1 MDTTIKPIA
10 RYAEEEI
17 TNVWPEFIQD
27 SLKYLSNKISRSDTD
42 GELIGEFDYLVEN
55 VYREGFKDGLALCI
69 WLEQG
74 SAQIP
79 KY

>member
-17 TNVWPEFIQD
+17 TNVWPDFIQD
-27 SLKYLSNKISRSDTD
+27 SLEHLANNINRTD
-42 GELIGEFDYLVEN
+42 ADGQLIGEFNYLVET
-55 VYREGFKDGLALCI
+55 VYREGFKDGLALCV

-74 SAQIP
+74 SPQMP
-79 KY
+79 CF

>member
-1 MDTTIKPIA
+1 MDSTIKPIS

-17 TNVWPEFIQD
+17 TNVWPDFIQD
-27 SLKYLSNKISRSDTD
+27 SLEHLANKINHTD
-42 GELIGEFDYLVEN
+42 ADGQLIGEFNYLVEN

-74 SAQIP
+74 SPQIP
-79 KY
+79 